1 MGGMVYGFFLL
12 FFFFDYIT
20 KLEFQMNFAAEYF
33 RHRDSKSYTIAA
45 LLKQGLFHI
54 LKDTRWKPDW
64 SVAKVR

>member
-1 MGGMVYGFFLL
+1 MVYGFFML

-20 KLEFQMNFAAEYF
+20 KFEFQMNFAAEYF